1 MKTIEKIKRKAIRNS
16 LEKEKV
22 FSAQSVQ
29 SDQPGRG
36 RARVA

>member
-16 LEKEKV
+16 LEKEKA
-22 FSAQSVQ
+22 FSAQSAQ
-29 SDQPGRG
+29 SDQQGRA